1 MAEPTR
7 IAPGNF
13 TGDMVDDFR
22 FTRRTGLGAALAGA
36 FGLFTGL
43 PARAA
48 DTWPTRPIKLE
59 VGFTAGGAV
68 DNVAR
73 QMGQALGARLGQ
85 TFVIENRAGATG
97 TLAADFV
104 AKSAPDGST
113 LLLGTQSTMLVAPA
127 VYPRLPFKPLEDLV
141 PVSLIASVPLVL
153 AVHPSLPV
161 HNVKELIAL
170 AKAEKGQLAYASSG
184 QGGPQHVATELL
196 KQMAGVDMVHVPYK
210 GESLALNDAM
220 GGQVKVLFGNLPTML
235 PVVRSGKLRAI
246 AVSSLQRAEAAPDI
260 PTVAESGL
268 PGFEALTWF
277 GIFAPRGTPAPV
289 IQRLYG
295 EVRASLDDAAAAE
308 RLKAQGLTLVGS
320 DPEHFRQYMQAES
333 VKWARLVQSAK
344 IRPE

>member
-1 MAEPTR
+1 V
-7 IAPGNF
+7 NQ
-13 TGDMVDDFR
+13 FR
-22 FTRRTGLGAALAGA
+22 VTRREGLLAVVASAASFAS
-36 FGLFTGL
+36 GL
-43 PARAA
+43 PAWAA
-48 DTWPTRPIKLE
+48 ETWPSKPIKLE

-73 QMGQALGARLGQ
+73 QMGLALGGRLGQ
-85 TFVIENRAGATG
+85 SFVIENRAGATG
-97 TLAADFV
+97 TLAADYV
-104 AKSAPDGST
+104 AKSAPDGYT

-127 VYPRLPFKPLEDLV
+127 VYPKLPFKPLEDLV
-141 PVSLIASVPLVL
+141 PVSMVASVPLVL

-170 AKAEKGQLAYASSG
+170 AKAQKGELAYASSG

-260 PTVAESGL
+260 PTIAESGL
-268 PGFEALTWF
+268 PGFEATSWF
-277 GIFAPRGTPAPV
+277 ALLGSPGIPREVQMRINAETLKVMAMPDV
-289 IQRLYG
+289 KERLARLG
-295 EVRASLDDAAAAE
+295 LDPHPGSPEALASLI
-308 RLKAQGLTLVGS
+308 
-320 DPEHFRQYMQAES
+320 QAETG
-333 VKWARLVQSAK
+333 KWAKVVKASGAR
-344 IRPE
+344 IE

>member
-1 MAEPTR
+1 M
-7 IAPGNF
+7 NQ
-13 TGDMVDDFR
+13 FR
-22 FTRRTGLGAALAGA
+22 VTRREGLLAALAGA
-36 FGLFTGL
+36 ATLASGL
-43 PARAA
+43 PAWAA
-48 DTWPTRPIKLE
+48 ETWPSRPVKLE

-73 QMGQALGARLGQ
+73 QMGLALGGRLGQ
-85 TFVIENRAGATG
+85 SFVIENRAGATG
-97 TLAADFV
+97 TLAADYV
-104 AKSAPDGST
+104 AKSAPDGYT

-127 VYPRLPFKPLEDLV
+127 VYPKLPFKPLEDLV
-141 PVSLIASVPLVL
+141 PVSMVASVPLVL

-170 AKAEKGQLAYASSG
+170 ARAEKGELAYASSG

-220 GGQVKVLFGNLPTML
+220 GGQVKVMFGNLPTML

-277 GIFAPRGTPAPV
+277 GIFAPQGTPAPV
-289 IQRLYG
+289 VKRLYS
-295 EVRASLDDAAAAE
+295 EVHASLGDPATAD
-308 RLKAQGLTLVGS
+308 RLKAQGATLVGS
-320 DPEHFRQYMQAES
+320 DPEQFRKYMQTES
-333 VKWARLVQSAK
+333 VKWAKLVQSAK
-344 IRPE
+344 IKPE

>member
-1 MAEPTR
+1 LNE
-7 IAPGNF
+7 
-13 TGDMVDDFR
+13 FR
-22 FTRRTGLGAALAGA
+22 VTRRDGMRVALAGA
-36 FGLFTGL
+36 ATFMTGL
-43 PARAA
+43 PAWAA
-48 DTWPTRPIKLE
+48 ETWPTKPIKLE

-85 TFVIENRAGATG
+85 SFVIENKAGATG
-97 TLAADFV
+97 TLAADYV
-104 AKSAPDGST
+104 AKAPPDGYT

-127 VYPRLPFKPLEDLV
+127 VYPKLPFKPLEDLV

-170 AKAEKGQLAYASSG
+170 AKAQKGELAYASSG

-196 KQMAGVDMVHVPYK
+196 KQMAGVDLVHVPYK

-260 PTVAESGL
+260 PTIAESGL
-268 PGFEALTWF
+268 AGFEALTWF
-277 GIFAPRGTPAPV
+277 GVFAPNGTPAPIV
-289 IQRLYG
+289 TRLYN
-295 EVRASLDDAAAAE
+295 EVHASLADPATAD
-308 RLKAQGLTLVGS
+308 RLKAQGATLVGS
-320 DPEHFRQYMQAES
+320 NPEQFRQYMKAES
-333 VKWARLVQSAK
+333 VKWAKLVQSAK